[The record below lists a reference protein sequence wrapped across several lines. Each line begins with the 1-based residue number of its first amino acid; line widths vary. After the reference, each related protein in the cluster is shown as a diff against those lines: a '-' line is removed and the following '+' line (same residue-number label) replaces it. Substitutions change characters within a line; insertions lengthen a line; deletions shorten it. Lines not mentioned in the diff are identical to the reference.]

1 MPLEKLFSESSI
13 KIEIQKKKIILLPVN
28 EEGLQRGHQKGNL
41 MVVVLEAVEEVEVEA
56 EGVVESLEAAAET
69 ETEAVAETEN
79 CDDC

>member
-1 MPLEKLFSESSI
+1 
-13 KIEIQKKKIILLPVN
+13 
-28 EEGLQRGHQKGNL
+28 

-69 ETEAVAETEN
+69 EAEAAETEN

>member
-1 MPLEKLFSESSI
+1 MKA
-13 KIEIQKKKIILLPVN
+13 KNTLLPVN
-28 EEGLQRGHQKGNL
+28 EEGLQRGHQTGNL

-69 ETEAVAETEN
+69 EDAETEN